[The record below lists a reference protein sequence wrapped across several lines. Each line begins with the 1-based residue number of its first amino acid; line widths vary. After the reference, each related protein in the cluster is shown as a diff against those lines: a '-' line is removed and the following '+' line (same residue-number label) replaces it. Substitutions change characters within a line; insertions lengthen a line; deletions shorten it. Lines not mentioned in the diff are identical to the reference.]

1 MEYKCFKDFKGIIFD
16 FDGTLADSLDVW
28 ADIDINFAKKRGLS
42 LPKDYFLRVSAMNLP
57 EAAVYT
63 KEIYKLADTPEQIM
77 NEWYE
82 MAVMEY
88 SQKVRFKPYALDFV
102 KAIKNLG
109 SPADIAKQILKENE
123 KPETSA
129 IPAVNDSTKASKR
142 KKDGKD
148 ILLTILLLI
157 ITFPIWI
164 ALLSIAFALVVTL
177 FSVALAL
184 IISLIAGSVAMLVG
198 GIILLFTSAPFGI
211 MCIGIGLCMLGLFI
225 LLLSPLFSLIIKAC
239 KLLVESIKNL
249 IARFSAKREV

>member
-109 SPADIAKQILKENE
+109 IKTAIATANE
-123 KPETSA
+123 KELIFPCLKNNGAEDLFDAFAPTSA
-129 IPAVNDSTKASKR
+129 VSRAKGFPDVYDYAAKLLGLTAAECVVIEDIPAGVRGAKS
-142 KKDGKD
+142 
-148 ILLTILLLI
+148 
-157 ITFPIWI
+157 
-164 ALLSIAFALVVTL
+164 
-177 FSVALAL
+177 
-184 IISLIAGSVAMLVG
+184 G
-198 GIILLFTSAPFGI
+198 G
-211 MCIGIGLCMLGLFI
+211 
-225 LLLSPLFSLIIKAC
+225 
-239 KLLVESIKNL
+239 
-249 IARFSAKREV
+249 

>member
-1 MEYKCFKDFKGIIFD
+1 MTKFEFLRELEIKLG
-16 FDGTLADSLDVW
+16 
-28 ADIDINFAKKRGLS
+28 S
-42 LPKDYFLRVSAMNLP
+42 LPAEERADALRYYEEYF
-57 EAAVYT
+57 
-63 KEIYKLADTPEQIM
+63 ADAES
-77 NEWYE
+77 EE
-82 MAVMEY
+82 E
-88 SQKVRFKPYALDFV
+88 
-102 KAIKNLG
+102 AIKNLG